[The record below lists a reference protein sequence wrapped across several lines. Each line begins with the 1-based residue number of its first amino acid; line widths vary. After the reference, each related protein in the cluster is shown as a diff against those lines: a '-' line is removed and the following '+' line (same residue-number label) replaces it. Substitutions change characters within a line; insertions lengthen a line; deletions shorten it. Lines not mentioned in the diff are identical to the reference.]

1 MKKLGF
7 LALALCA
14 AGAAGAVSVSWDQ
27 VQSPTIASD
36 GRFSTSFTDGTDF
49 TVALVFDSSVYNSA
63 MNASKVLRIGHSGTA
78 AHDSTTGTYID
89 VSKGS
94 TGGQVAHKG
103 NNGTDTAL
111 SGWNLRSGKNVLGI
125 TVDYDNAWDSRTRTI
140 VYSVYLNGNKLGDFT
155 HNTIGGEN
163 VTASEDYGTFV
174 YYRTGLRGAEL
185 YTAGGIVSGTDMTAL
200 LPEPTALALLALGV
214 AGVALRR
221 RVA

>member
-1 MKKLGF
+1 MKKIGF

-14 AGAAGAVSVSWDQ
+14 AGAASAVSVSW
-27 VQSPTIASD
+27 SGATTPTAGSD
-36 GRFSTSFTDGTDF
+36 GTFSPSFTDGTDF

-63 MNASKVLRIGHSGTA
+63 ENASKVLRIGHSETA
-78 AHDSTTGTYID
+78 EHNSTTGTYID

-94 TGGQVAHKG
+94 NGGQVTHKAS
-103 NNGTDTAL
+103 GTATDL
-111 SGWNLRSGKNVLGI
+111 RGWNLQSGKNVLGI
-125 TVDYDNAWDSRTRTI
+125 TVDYDSAWDSGTRTI
-140 VYSVYLNGNKLGDFT
+140 VYSVYLNGNKLGNFT
-155 HNTIGGEN
+155 HNTIGGAKD
-163 VTASEDYGTFV
+163 TASEDYGTFV

-185 YTAGGIVSGTDMTAL
+185 YTAGGIASGDDMIAL

>member
-14 AGAAGAVSVSWDQ
+14 AGVAGAVSVSW
-27 VQSPTIASD
+27 SGATTPTAGSD
-36 GRFSTSFTDGTDF
+36 GTFSTSFTDGTDF

-63 MNASKVLRIGHSGTA
+63 ENASKVLRIGHSRTA

-94 TGGQVAHKG
+94 NGGQVTYKA
-103 NNGTDTAL
+103 NGTAAAL

-125 TVDYDNAWDSRTRTI
+125 TVDYDNAWDSGTRTI
-140 VYSVYLNGNKLGDFT
+140 VYSVYLNGNKLSDFT

-163 VTASEDYGTFV
+163 GTASEDYGTFV
-174 YYRTGLRGAEL
+174 HYRTGLRGAEL
-185 YTAGGIVSGTDMTAL
+185 YTVGGVASGTDMIAL

>member
-1 MKKLGF
+1 MKKIGF

-14 AGAAGAVSVSWDQ
+14 AGVAGAVSVSW
-27 VQSPTIASD
+27 SGATTPTAGSD
-36 GRFSTSFTDGTDF
+36 GTFSTSFTDGTDF

-63 MNASKVLRIGHSGTA
+63 ENASKVLRIGHSETA
-78 AHDSTTGTYID
+78 AHADTTGTYID

-94 TGGQVAHKG
+94 NGGQVTHKA
-103 NNGTDTAL
+103 NGAATTL
-111 SGWNLRSGKNVLGI
+111 SSWNLRSGKNVLGI
-125 TVDYDNAWDSRTRTI
+125 TVDYDNAWDSGTRTI

-155 HNTIGGEN
+155 HNTIGGPNAE
-163 VTASEDYGTFV
+163 TPAEDYGTFV
-174 YYRTGLRGAEL
+174 YYRTGLSGAEL
-185 YTAGGIVSGTDMTAL
+185 YTAGGIASGDDMIAL

>member
-14 AGAAGAVSVSWDQ
+14 AGVAGAVSVSWDQ

-36 GRFSTSFTDGTDF
+36 GTFSTSFTDGTDF

-63 MNASKVLRIGHSGTA
+63 ANASKVLRIGHSGTA
-78 AHDSTTGTYID
+78 AHDSTIGTYID

-94 TGGQVAHKG
+94 NGGQVTHKA
-103 NNGTDTAL
+103 NGTATAL
-111 SGWNLRSGKNVLGI
+111 SDWNLRSGKNVLGI
-125 TVDYDNAWDSRTRTI
+125 TVDYDNAWDSGTRTI

-155 HNTIGGEN
+155 HENVGGAN

-174 YYRTGLRGAEL
+174 HYRTGLRGAEL
-185 YTAGGIVSGTDMTAL
+185 YTAGEIVSGTDMIAL

>member
-27 VQSPTIASD
+27 VQSPAIATD
-36 GRFSTSFTDGTDF
+36 GTFSTSFTDGTDF

-63 MNASKVLRIGHSGTA
+63 LDGSKVLRIGHSGTA

-94 TGGQVAHKG
+94 DGGQVTHKA
-103 NNGTDTAL
+103 NNNANVL
-111 SGWNLRSGKNVLGI
+111 SNWTLREGKNVLGI
-125 TVDYDNAWDSRTRTI
+125 TVDYDSAWDSGTRTI

-155 HNTIGGEN
+155 HNTIGGPNAE
-163 VTASEDYGTFV
+163 TPAEDYGTFV
-174 YYRTGLRGAEL
+174 YYRTGLSGAEL
-185 YTAGGIVSGTDMTAL
+185 YTAGGVASGTDMIAL
-200 LPEPTALALLALGV
+200 IPEPTSLALLALGV

>member
-1 MKKLGF
+1 MKKIGF

-14 AGAAGAVSVSWDQ
+14 AGVAGAVSVSW
-27 VQSPTIASD
+27 SGATTPTAGSD
-36 GRFSTSFTDGTDF
+36 GTFSPSFTDGTDF

-63 MNASKVLRIGHSGTA
+63 ENTSKVLRIGHSGTA
-78 AHDSTTGTYID
+78 AHADTAGTYID

-94 TGGQVAHKG
+94 NGGQVTHKA
-103 NNGTDTAL
+103 NGTATTL
-111 SGWNLRSGKNVLGI
+111 SSWNLRSGKNVLGI
-125 TVDYDNAWDSRTRTI
+125 TVDYDSAWDSGTRTI
-140 VYSVYLNGNKLGDFT
+140 VYSVYLNGTELGEFT
-155 HNTIGGEN
+155 HKEIAGASD
-163 VTASEDYGTFV
+163 TASEDYGTFV

-185 YTAGGIVSGTDMTAL
+185 YTAGGIASGDDMIAL